1 MSEELC
7 PRCGRTDTV
16 VAGRCPECGWLRDP
30 ARRPPPAKVGGKPL
44 LPEPLG
50 LVLTGCVL
58 VALVVLVAIG
68 ELVIAAIGLVVLLLV
83 VLAVFGG
90 GLW

>member
-1 MSEELC
+1 VTAELC
-7 PRCGRTDTV
+7 PRCGRTDQV
-16 VAGRCPECGWLRDP
+16 VSGRCPECGWLRDP
-30 ARRPPPAKVGGKPL
+30 ARRPPPAKVGGSPL

-50 LVLTGCVL
+50 LVLTGGIL
-58 VALVVLVAIG
+58 IALVVLVALG

>member
-1 MSEELC
+1 MTAELC
-7 PRCGRTDTV
+7 PRCARTDRV
-16 VAGRCPECGWLRDP
+16 VRGRCPECGWLRDP
-30 ARRPPPAKVGGKPL
+30 ARRAPPAKAGGSPL

-50 LVLTGCVL
+50 LALTVGL
-58 VALVVLVAIG
+58 LIALVVLVAVG

>member
-1 MSEELC
+1 
-7 PRCGRTDTV
+7 
-16 VAGRCPECGWLRDP
+16 
-30 ARRPPPAKVGGKPL
+30 VGGKPL